1 MFVISNIELKVRLFY
16 FTFNYIDLNIVIHD
30 TILLELSELLTTIH
44 ALEYLITRKMS
55 FLITNKFIK
64 YE

>member
-1 MFVISNIELKVRLFY
+1 MFVISNIELKLRLFY
-16 FTFNYIDLNIVIHD
+16 FNFNYIDLNIVIHD
-30 TILLELSELLTTIH
+30 AILLELSELLTTIH
-44 ALEYLITRKMS
+44 ALEYLIQLKIS

>member
-44 ALEYLITRKMS
+44 ALEYLIPRKMS
-55 FLITNKFIK
+55 FLITNKFIRI
-64 YE
+64 